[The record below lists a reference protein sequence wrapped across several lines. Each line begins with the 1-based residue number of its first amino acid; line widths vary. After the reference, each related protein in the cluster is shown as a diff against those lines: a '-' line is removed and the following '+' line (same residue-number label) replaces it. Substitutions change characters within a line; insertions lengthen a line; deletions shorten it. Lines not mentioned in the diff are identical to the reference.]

1 LIDQIVRQPKGPIQN
16 VHEKEFRKCRI
27 VVDGADN
34 RSLFQPHNQGFRHG
48 RGCRHAQR
56 LADQAS
62 LTTEIARLNDCYDG
76 FFALLGND
84 LDLGST
90 FLKIKNAIGGIALR
104 IELMLCTIAGLGS
117 LRRT

>member
-1 LIDQIVRQPKGPIQN
+1 M
-16 VHEKEFRKCRI
+16 RKNSQMSYRRGWRGQTAAFSSRKTRI
-27 VVDGADN
+27 P
-34 RSLFQPHNQGFRHG
+34 SC

-90 FLKIKNAIGGIALR
+90 FLKIKNAIAASPC
-104 IELMLCTIAGLGS
+104 E
-117 LRRT
+117 